1 MALHLS
7 LPDNIE
13 EGEENPWL
21 KEGIT
26 QDDIEIAEHL
36 GILTPKDVSDFD
48 HMIEKEDKFRE
59 DGDDFFDEND
69 NRGILHEC
77 EFINPNKVYE
87 NVQVRIT
94 IVKDNFA
101 IGSIDGDSNVYI
113 SKSLIVTNN
122 LTIGSIHMMDLVY
135 KPNNK
140 NTWKAIYVHQKVSP
154 VLYNEFSCNGIDYK
168 TFHVPKQD
176 VGKMIGRGGICIQ
189 KVLNDIVYNNE
200 AMKDAFNGG
209 IESDTLIIDGAGIP
223 KLDIENHEDYTE
235 IKVWDN
241 PEKRNL
247 APGSFDVVN
256 DLVKKIYY

>member
-7 LPDNIE
+7 LADNIQ

-36 GILTPKDVSDFD
+36 GILTPKVLSDFD
-48 HMIEKEDKFRE
+48 HMIQTEDKFRE
-59 DGDDFFDEND
+59 DGYDFFDEND

-113 SKSLIVTNN
+113 SKSLVMTNN
-122 LTIGSIHMMDLVY
+122 LTIGSIHMMNLVY

-168 TFHVPKQD
+168 TFHVPKQE

-189 KVLNDIVYNNE
+189 KVLNDLVYNNE

-209 IESDTLIIDGAGIP
+209 IESDTLIMDGAGIP
-223 KLDIENHEDYTE
+223 KLDIDNHEDYTE

-247 APGSFDVVN
+247 ASGSFDVV
-256 DLVKKIYY
+256 DDFVKKIYY